1 MECRHEE
8 YEDHDEVD
16 RYCHPH
22 DGYKCA
28 GFRPDVRSSLW
39 TYRRDCACTSP
50 PEDDLPA
57 LRPTELCDVPAQASR
72 HLWRILELRQYWR
85 RQPGLQ
91 RDAAHLV
98 GLDQKQR
105 GRTEPPPSIF
115 FCRRF
120 SPHTRHERQR
130 CPLPEAEP
138 TSVSLDRSWL
148 KTQCMAMRRYL
159 VAHTSLRGSAIVC
172 RWMKLSNTCSMRCA
186 CSATRRS
193 SSLGLFWPSPGRSGG
208 L

>member
-50 PEDDLPA
+50 RQDDLPA

-115 FCRRF
+115 FCRRS
-120 SPHTRHERQR
+120 SPTPDMSVNDVRFRRWSRPLYRWISRGLKRSVWR
-130 CPLPEAEP
+130 C
-138 TSVSLDRSWL
+138 DGIWL
-148 KTQCMAMRRYL
+148 RT
-159 VAHTSLRGSAIVC
+159 H
-172 RWMKLSNTCSMRCA
+172 RCA
-186 CSATRRS
+186 GR
-193 SSLGLFWPSPGRSGG
+193 LLFADG
-208 L
+208 